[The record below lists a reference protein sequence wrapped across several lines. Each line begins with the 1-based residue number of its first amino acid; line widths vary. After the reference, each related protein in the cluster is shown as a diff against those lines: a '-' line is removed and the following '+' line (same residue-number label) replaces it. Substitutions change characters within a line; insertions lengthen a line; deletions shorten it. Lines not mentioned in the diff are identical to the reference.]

1 MKGYDN
7 FTVSAYVWAYYLNRA
22 DEDKMRKDLE
32 TALEKAPIGK
42 VYIENHRGRSDV
54 SKEQLKIA
62 KKVFEEKGIITAG
75 GITST
80 VFEGERKPT
89 VMDVFC
95 YTDKSHRDRYLQIVR
110 DLSEVFDEIILD
122 DYFFTSCR
130 CEKCIQAK
138 GKRTWA
144 QYRTELMT
152 EFSKEI
158 VNLAHSINP
167 KLKFV
172 IKYPNW
178 YESFAENGY
187 TPGTQKDIFDG
198 IFTGTESRS
207 PIWSQQHL
215 QSYMSYSN
223 IRLLENTAPGRNGG
237 GWIDPGGSA
246 DNASVWINQA
256 NLTLFAGA
264 KELMLFN
271 YEWLINNPLLS
282 FLGASLTRTDA
293 LMAKVGNP
301 IGVKAFEPYDG
312 EGEDQLYNYLGM
324 CGIPVEPVRE
334 FEKDAPVMFLAA
346 NALYCEDVLERL
358 ESYVRAGGNAVITTG
373 FFKGVSGKGIEDLT
387 SVRLTGR
394 HIEGAEFVIGN
405 RNFNVMK
412 TASAAGRIGFEA
424 LNYKTNAT
432 WADIFVQAGEDNYPV
447 LTEDQYGKGRLFIL
461 NIPENF
467 ADLYKLPAAVRENIA
482 KHITQGLPVYAGPDE
497 ATCSTDNG
505 DRGSGKFSLFEYD
518 NGIYA
523 LMNYGDRNQN
533 IRLIVR
539 GDMYG
544 DDDKQWYGDQMD
556 MQPGDI
562 TSMGART
569 ATDETTRRP
578 QGVTDIES
586 GQRYMD
592 VKPLPKPAWRLDSAT
607 IIPEPLEFAIDVPV
621 APGAVRFVKIDW

>member
-7 FTVSAYVWAYYLNRA
+7 FTLSTYVWAYYLNRA
-22 DEDKMRKDLE
+22 DEEKMRADLE
-32 TALEKAPIGK
+32 TALEKAPIKK

-54 SKEQLKIA
+54 PPEKLKIA
-62 KKVFEEKGIITAG
+62 KKIFEEKGIVCAG

-80 VFEGERKPT
+80 VFEGERKPA

-95 YTDKSHRDRYLQIVR
+95 YTDKAHRDRYLQIVK
-110 DLSEVFDEIILD
+110 DLAESFDEIILD

-138 GKRTWA
+138 GNRTWA

-158 VNLAHSINP
+158 VALAHSINP
-167 KLKFV
+167 GLKFV

-187 TPGTQKDIFDG
+187 APGTQKDIFDG

-207 PIWSQQHL
+207 PYWSQQHL

-223 IRLLENTAPGRNGG
+223 IRLMENTAPGRNGG

-256 NLTLFAGA
+256 DLTLFAKA

-282 FLGASLTRTDA
+282 FLANTLWRTDS
-293 LMAKVGNP
+293 LIGKMGNP
-301 IGVKAFEPYDG
+301 IGVKAYEPYDS

-324 CGIPVEPVRE
+324 CGIPIEPVRE
-334 FEKDAPVMFLAA
+334 FEMDAPVMFLTA
-346 NALYCEDVLERL
+346 NALYDGDVFSKL

-394 HIEGAEFVIGN
+394 HTEGAEFVIGN

-412 TASAAGRIGFEA
+412 TASGTGKIGFEV
-424 LNYKTNAT
+424 LNYKTNST

-461 NIPENF
+461 NLPENF
-467 ADLYKLPAAVRENIA
+467 ADLYKLPAVVRENIA
-482 KHITQGLPVYAGPDE
+482 KHLTQGLPVYAGPDE
-497 ATCSTDNG
+497 AACISVSEN
-505 DRGSGKFSLFEYD
+505 RGSGRFSLFEYD
-518 NGIYA
+518 NGVYGLI
-523 LMNYGDRNQN
+523 NYEERAQK
-533 IRLIVR
+533 IRFIVR

-544 DDDKQWYGDQMD
+544 DDDKQWYGDQTD
-556 MQPGDI
+556 LEPGDI

-569 ATDETTRRP
+569 ATDDSTRKP
-578 QGVTDIES
+578 VGVTDIES

-592 VKPLPKPAWRLDSAT
+592 VKALPKPAWHLDSTT
-607 IIPEPLEFAIDVPV
+607 IIPEPLEFAIEVPV
-621 APGAVRFVKIDW
+621 GAGGIRFVKIDW